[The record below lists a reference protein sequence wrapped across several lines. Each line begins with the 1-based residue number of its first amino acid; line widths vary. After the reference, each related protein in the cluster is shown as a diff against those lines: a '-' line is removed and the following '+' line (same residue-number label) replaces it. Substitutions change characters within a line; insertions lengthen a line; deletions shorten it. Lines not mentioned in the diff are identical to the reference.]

1 VLQYINITALTERWT
16 EGERWGV
23 GEKELEKHT
32 LNRFTS
38 DLWMI
43 ITVHRERLRER
54 EEEGDAMM

>member
-1 VLQYINITALTERWT
+1 MDRGREVGGGR
-16 EGERWGV
+16 GE